1 MHWHWHSRVTL
12 FCSWICWWLEGKL
25 VSKEKNW
32 LFIFCCLFFF
42 NLKLSVACLKVGL
55 HIVWF
60 YSYSVA
66 IIKMLC
72 CFCDFFFPPIC
83 ANKTKIRIWPLKSI
97 FATDFSLLKEFTD
110 FKDFRWRNSI
120 GLSVVYLW
128 SVLDMM
134 LLPRKSLNTVKKVT
148 CHSGIFPLI
157 FSKSFDKSYIKKIC
171 IVVQMV

>member
-55 HIVWF
+55 HIVWS

-97 FATDFSLLKEFTD
+97 FATDFSLLKEFTVLQGLQMEELHRPLCSISLKCSRRD
-110 FKDFRWRNSI
+110 AASKKEFEHCKKSHMPFRNLSTHLFK
-120 GLSVVYLW
+120 VLW
-128 SVLDMM
+128 
-134 LLPRKSLNTVKKVT
+134 
-148 CHSGIFPLI
+148 
-157 FSKSFDKSYIKKIC
+157 
-171 IVVQMV
+171 